1 MPRIPNSRPW
11 RAAASKPKESDRN
24 KTHGGLARFPIRD
37 SRFTDPVKLALR
49 IEVATLR
56 GTRNAVPRLR
66 ALLKEHNAGATFLFS
81 LGPDR
86 TGRALRTLPRVP
98 RLRCYGLRALLSGTL
113 LPAADIGTCCA
124 EVMRAVRDEGFE
136 AGIHAYERV
145 AWLRRA
151 AGADSAWTHAAMS
164 RARERF
170 EEIFGEPALIHGA
183 PGWRMSRYAF
193 RETQRLGFRHGSDT
207 RGSGPFVPILDG
219 EIVACPQL
227 PTTLPTLDEVIGS
240 DGVTAANA
248 ADRLLE
254 LSRDPP
260 PTGHVYTLR
269 AEVEG
274 TVFEPV
280 LRALLSG
287 WRALGYE
294 LVALRDY
301 AAALDTAS
309 LPRSVVETLILPGR
323 STAVSVQGRE
333 FLA

>member
-1 MPRIPNSRPW
+1 M
-11 RAAASKPKESDRN
+11 
-24 KTHGGLARFPIRD
+24 
-37 SRFTDPVKLALR
+37 KLALR

-56 GTRNAVPRLR
+56 GTCNAVPRLL
-66 ALLKEHNAGATFLFS
+66 ALLKEHGAGATFLFS

-86 TGRALRTLPRVP
+86 TGRALGALPRLS
-98 RLRCYGLRALLSGTL
+98 RIRCYGLRALLSGTL
-113 LPAADIGTCCA
+113 LPGPDIGARCA
-124 EVMRAVRDEGFE
+124 AVMRSVRDEGFE
-136 AGIHAYERV
+136 AGIHAFERA
-145 AWLRRA
+145 AWLGRA
-151 AGADSAWTHAAMS
+151 SHADAAWTHAAMS

-170 EEIFGEPALIHGA
+170 EEIFGEPALTHGA

-227 PTTLPTLDEVIGS
+227 PTTLPTLDEVIRS
-240 DGVTAANA
+240 DGIKAVDAP
-248 ADRLLE
+248 DRLLE

-274 TVFEPV
+274 TVFAPV

-294 LVALRDY
+294 VVALQDY

-309 LPRSVVETLILPGR
+309 LPRSVVDTLVLPGR
-323 STAVSVQGRE
+323 SSPVCVQGRE

>member
-1 MPRIPNSRPW
+1 M
-11 RAAASKPKESDRN
+11 
-24 KTHGGLARFPIRD
+24 
-37 SRFTDPVKLALR
+37 KLALR

-56 GTRNAVPRLR
+56 GTQRAVPRLLS
-66 ALLKEHNAGATFLFS
+66 LLKEHGAGATFLFS

-86 TGRALRTLPRVP
+86 TGRALGTLPRVP
-98 RLRCYGLRALLSGTL
+98 RLRCYGLPALLSGTL
-113 LPAADIGTCCA
+113 LPAADIGDRCA
-124 EVMRAVRDEGFE
+124 DIMRAVQNDDAFE
-136 AGIHAYERV
+136 AGIHAYDRV
-145 AWLRRA
+145 AWLKRA
-151 AGADSAWTHAAMS
+151 GHADAEWIHETML
-164 RARERF
+164 RACARF
-170 EEIFGEPALIHGA
+170 EQIFGAPALTHGA
-183 PGWRMSRYAF
+183 PGWRMNRIAF

-227 PTTLPTLDEVIGS
+227 PTTLPTLDEVMAAEGL
-240 DGVTAANA
+240 TADA
-248 ADRLLE
+248 APARLLE

-274 TVFEPV
+274 TRFEPV

-287 WRALGYE
+287 WRDLGYE

-301 AAALDTAS
+301 AAALDMAS
-309 LPRSVVETLILPGR
+309 LPRSVVDTLQLPG
-323 STAVSVQGRE
+323 SPAPASVQGRE

>member
-1 MPRIPNSRPW
+1 
-11 RAAASKPKESDRN
+11 
-24 KTHGGLARFPIRD
+24 
-37 SRFTDPVKLALR
+37 VKLALR

-56 GTRNAVPRLR
+56 GTRQAVPRLL
-66 ALLKEHNAGATFLFS
+66 ALLKEHDAGATFLFS

-86 TGRALRTLPRVP
+86 TGRALDALPHVP
-98 RLRCYGLRALLSGTL
+98 RFRCYGLSTLLSGTL
-113 LPAADIGTCCA
+113 LPAADIGARCVD
-124 EVMRAVRDEGFE
+124 VMRNVRDEGFE
-136 AGIHAYERV
+136 AGIHAYERA
-145 AWLRRA
+145 AWLRRTA
-151 AGADSAWTHAAMS
+151 QADAAWTHAAMT
-164 RARERF
+164 RACERF
-170 EEIFGEPALIHGA
+170 QEIFGAPALTHGA
-183 PGWRMSRYAF
+183 PGWRMNRYAF

-219 EIVACPQL
+219 EIIACPQL

-240 DGVTAANA
+240 DGVTAATA
-248 ADRLLE
+248 AERLLE

-260 PTGHVYTLR
+260 ATGHVYTLR

-294 LVALRDY
+294 LVALQDY
-301 AAALDTAS
+301 AGGLDTAS
-309 LPRSVVETLILPGR
+309 LPRSVVETRVLPGR
-323 STAVSVQGRE
+323 RASVSVQGRE

>member
-1 MPRIPNSRPW
+1 
-11 RAAASKPKESDRN
+11 
-24 KTHGGLARFPIRD
+24 
-37 SRFTDPVKLALR
+37 VKLALR

-56 GTRNAVPRLR
+56 GTQQAVPRLL
-66 ALLKEHNAGATFLFS
+66 ALLKEHGAGATFLFS

-86 TGRALRTLPRVP
+86 TGRALGALPRVP
-98 RLRCYGLRALLSGTL
+98 RLRCYGLSALLSGTL
-113 LPAADIGTCCA
+113 LPATDIGARCVD
-124 EVMRAVRDEGFE
+124 VMRAVCDEGFE
-136 AGIHAYERV
+136 AGIHAYERA

-151 AGADSAWTHAAMS
+151 PQADAVWIHAAMA
-164 RARERF
+164 RACERF
-170 EEIFGEPALIHGA
+170 QEIFGTPALTHGA
-183 PGWRMSRYAF
+183 PGWRMNRYAF

-240 DGVTAANA
+240 DGVTVATAAE
-248 ADRLLE
+248 RLME

-260 PTGHVYTLR
+260 ATGHVYTLR

-287 WRALGYE
+287 WRALGYD
-294 LVALRDY
+294 LVALQDY
-301 AAALDTAS
+301 AAGLDVAS
-309 LPRSVVETLILPGR
+309 LPRSVVESQVLPGGR
-323 STAVSVQGRE
+323 AAVSVQGRE